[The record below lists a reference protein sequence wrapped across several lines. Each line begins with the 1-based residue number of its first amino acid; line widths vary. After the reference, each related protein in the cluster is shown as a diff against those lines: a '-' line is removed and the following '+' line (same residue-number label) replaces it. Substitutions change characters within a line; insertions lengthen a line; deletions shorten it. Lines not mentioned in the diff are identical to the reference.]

1 MAGFFPLFFK
11 QYWSAGFSAVES
23 TYMLGLVNSIAS
35 FALALS
41 APALGAIADQGGWR
55 KPFLFLFTV
64 LGIAGSLALGF
75 IGKGE
80 WFWAMSWFALGM
92 VGFTGAQTFYD
103 ALLVQVAERKHFD
116 RVSGLGYA
124 LGYLGGGVL
133 FAFNVWMFLKPETF
147 GIAGKP
153 EAVKISFITVAIW
166 WFLFSLPVFFQV
178 PERAA
183 RMSGAWRGIILEG
196 FRGLAR
202 HARALSGQKPL
213 FFFLLGFLFYN
224 DAVNTIMKMAVDY
237 GLALGLESADLIKA
251 LLLVQFIGFPA
262 AIAFGFAGEK
272 IGPLRGIA
280 ICLCVYLGVTV
291 YAYFLSSAT
300 EFFIMAAV
308 IGLVQGGVQA
318 LSRSYYA
325 RLVPPENSAEYFGF
339 FNMIGKFS
347 SVLGPLMVGWV
358 GLLFNDSRAGILILA
373 IFFVLGGGLLFKSRR
388 AERAA

>member
-1 MAGFFPLFFK
+1 
-11 QYWSAGFSAVES
+11 
-23 TYMLGLVNSIAS
+23 
-35 FALALS
+35 
-41 APALGAIADQGGWR
+41 
-55 KPFLFLFTV
+55 
-64 LGIAGSLALGF
+64 
-75 IGKGE
+75 
-80 WFWAMSWFALGM
+80 
-92 VGFTGAQTFYD
+92 
-103 ALLVQVAERKHFD
+103 
-116 RVSGLGYA
+116 
-124 LGYLGGGVL
+124 
-133 FAFNVWMFLKPETF
+133 
-147 GIAGKP
+147 
-153 EAVKISFITVAIW
+153 
-166 WFLFSLPVFFQV
+166 
-178 PERAA
+178 
-183 RMSGAWRGIILEG
+183 
-196 FRGLAR
+196 
-202 HARALSGQKPL
+202 
-213 FFFLLGFLFYN
+213 
-224 DAVNTIMKMAVDY
+224 
-237 GLALGLESADLIKA
+237 GLESADLIKA